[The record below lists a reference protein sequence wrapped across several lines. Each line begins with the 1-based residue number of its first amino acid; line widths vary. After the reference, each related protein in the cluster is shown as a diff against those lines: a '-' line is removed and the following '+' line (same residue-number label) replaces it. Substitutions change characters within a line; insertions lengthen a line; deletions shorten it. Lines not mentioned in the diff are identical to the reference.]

1 MTGGAEAA
9 PPLTFHYA
17 ISFALHKLFFLQI
30 VTLLKPIHT
39 SAGINEL
46 LFSGKERMALGA
58 DFNTDIAL
66 SGLRI
71 DYIAAST
78 GNGRVLIFR
87 MNILLHCSCHLFR

>member
-66 SGLRI
+66 SL
-71 DYIAAST
+71 S
-78 GNGRVLIFR
+78 LIH
-87 MNILLHCSCHLFR
+87 I